1 MLPRFFILPW
11 WLVVLTLSA
20 TAVVSVPNT
29 EGEEPSQPL
38 ESFQENQEV
47 GDAQAEEAVSQE
59 SALVQKL
66 KARLAAL
73 GEREQRLQKKQERL
87 QGLQRDLEK
96 LAARQTQ
103 EAQRLSEWEGQ
114 LEALRKR
121 LAAQDSSLAHLIKVY
136 EAMDP
141 EEAALRIEKM
151 KEGLALDILARIK
164 GKKAAGVLASVKPE
178 KAARLSEGLRHY
190 RQVKGNKK

>member
-1 MLPRFFILPW
+1 MLPRFFIVPW

-20 TAVVSVPNT
+20 TAVLSVSRT
-29 EGEEPSQPL
+29 EGEEPSPPL
-38 ESFQENQEV
+38 ESLQENQEV
-47 GDAQAEEAVSQE
+47 GEVLPEETVSQE

-66 KARLAAL
+66 KARLAAV

-96 LAARQTQ
+96 LAARHTQ
-103 EAQRLSEWEGQ
+103 ESKRLTEWESRLAA
-114 LEALRKR
+114 LEKK

-136 EAMDP
+136 EAMDS

-164 GKKAAGVLASVKPE
+164 DKKAAGVLASVKPE

-190 RQVKGNKK
+190 RQVKGKKK

>member
-1 MLPRFFILPW
+1 MLPRFFIVPW
-11 WLVVLTLSA
+11 WLVFLILSA
-20 TAVVSVPNT
+20 TAVLSVPNT
-29 EGEEPSQPL
+29 EGEEPSQVL
-38 ESFQENQEV
+38 ESHQENQEV
-47 GDAQAEEAVSQE
+47 GDSPTDEAVSQE

-87 QGLQRDLEK
+87 EGLQRDLEK

-114 LEALRKR
+114 LETLRKR

-164 GKKAAGVLASVKPE
+164 DKKAAGVLASVKPE
-178 KAARLSEGLRHY
+178 KAARLTEGLRHY

>member
-1 MLPRFFILPW
+1 MLPRLFIVPW
-11 WLVVLTLSA
+11 WVVALTLSV
-20 TAVVSVPNT
+20 TAILSVSNT
-29 EGEEPSQPL
+29 GGEEPSPPL
-38 ESFQENQEV
+38 ETVEENQEV
-47 GDAQAEEAVSQE
+47 GDPITEEAVSQE

-66 KARLAAL
+66 KARLAAV

-103 EAQRLSEWEGQ
+103 EAKRLSEWEGQ
-114 LEALRKR
+114 LETLRKR
-121 LAAQDSSLAHLIKVY
+121 LAAKDSSLAHLIKVY